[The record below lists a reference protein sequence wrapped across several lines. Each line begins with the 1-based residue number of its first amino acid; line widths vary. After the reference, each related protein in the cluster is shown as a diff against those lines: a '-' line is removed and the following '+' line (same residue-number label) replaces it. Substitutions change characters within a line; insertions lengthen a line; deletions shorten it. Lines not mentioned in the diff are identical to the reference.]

1 MIPSIRSS
9 ENLHILLWLIKD
21 LFWLMEYRAAGLF
34 MVAPTLAMAFYIA
47 WRSRMDLRDLFNALA
62 VICWITAN
70 STWMI
75 GDLFFGER
83 GHGPAQAFFLAGL
96 GLLALYY
103 VFLGPRQRRR
113 SASSMS

>member
-1 MIPSIRSS
+1 MPSTRFN
-9 ENLHILLWLIKD
+9 ENLHIVLWLLKD
-21 LFWLMEYRAAGLF
+21 LFWLMEYRVAGLV

-47 WRSRMDLRDLFNALA
+47 WRSRMDLRDLFHSLA

-83 GHGPAQAFFLAGL
+83 GHGLAQAFFLAGL
-96 GLLALYY
+96 GFLALYY

-113 SASSMS
+113 SATSTS